1 MHLFFRVEGSGKPV
15 VIVHGLYGSSDN
27 WLTVAKKLSSEFQ
40 VFSIDQRNHGRSPNA
55 DEHSFDAMK
64 NDLAEFFDEHQIEK
78 AVLIG
83 HSMGG
88 KTAMCFAADYPER
101 IEKLIV
107 VDIAPKDYF
116 LLNDESQYY
125 LHNNILRAMIELDFS
140 RMESRK
146 QVETFLNERIDSKLI
161 VQFLLKNLHRNKET
175 HLFEWRLN
183 VRVLY
188 DNLDE
193 IISGVSARWF
203 DDRIPITN
211 YPVLFVKGALSNYI
225 LPEDFPS
232 IRRIY
237 PEAEIVEIPDA
248 GHWLHAEQPQLFM
261 EAVWNFLRKGAL

>member
-1 MHLFFRVEGSGKPV
+1 MNLFFREEGDGFPV

-27 WLTVAKKLSSEFQ
+27 WLTVGKKLASEYK
-40 VFSIDQRNHGRSPNA
+40 VFMIDQRNHGRSPNS
-55 DEHSFDAMK
+55 DEHTYELMK
-64 NDLAEFFDEHQIEK
+64 NDLAEFFNQQGIEK
-78 AVLIG
+78 AILMG

-101 IEKLIV
+101 IEKLII

-125 LHNNILRAMIELDFS
+125 LHNNILRAMLEIDFA

-146 QVETFLNERIDSKLI
+146 QIENFLNERIDSRSI
-161 VQFLLKNLHRNKET
+161 VQFLLKSVSRNKESNQ
-175 HLFEWRLN
+175 FEWRLN
-183 VRVLY
+183 VPVLY

-193 IISGVSARWF
+193 IIKGVNAHWF
-203 DDRIPITN
+203 DDRLPIRN
-211 YPVLFVKGALSNYI
+211 YPVLFIKGADSNYI

-237 PEAEIVEIPDA
+237 PEAEITEIPHA

-261 EAVWNFLRKGAL
+261 DIVWKFIRRVS